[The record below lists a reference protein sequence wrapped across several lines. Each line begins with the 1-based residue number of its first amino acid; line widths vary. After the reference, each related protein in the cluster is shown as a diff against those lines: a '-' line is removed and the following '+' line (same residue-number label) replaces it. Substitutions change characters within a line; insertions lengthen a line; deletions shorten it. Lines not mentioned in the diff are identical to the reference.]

1 MKVISQLGWEEVWSS
16 APLSPP
22 PWWREVVW
30 RRFRKRTVSE
40 KRKASLMLSCRYTAQ
55 WWASRTFE
63 TYRNKSLTLDTIYTI
78 HTIHPPAVE
87 GEGCAVPAQAV
98 AGGARRALEQA
109 RAPRAALPEPGA
121 VCRGWI
127 QPSCNVTSLSVRASN
142 EPSRRL
148 WDVLQ
153 SWRRALLR
161 PSPGWKRLLALSH
174 LRHY

>member
-1 MKVISQLGWEEVWSS
+1 M
-16 APLSPP
+16 
-22 PWWREVVW
+22 
-30 RRFRKRTVSE
+30 SE
-40 KRKASLMLSCRYTAQ
+40 KRKAFSMLSCRYTAQ

-78 HTIHPPAVE
+78 YNIYTIHPPAVE
-87 GEGCAVPAQAV
+87 GEGCVVPAQAV

-127 QPSCNVTSLSVRASN
+127 LPSCNVTSLNIRASK

-148 WDVLQ
+148 CDVLQ
-153 SWRRALLR
+153 SRRRPRHNYHKGLLVFYL
-161 PSPGWKRLLALSH
+161 PWVISIVS
-174 LRHY
+174 